1 MTTIF
6 FPFTPE
12 NNVLRNDDVKKTK
25 KPKKVIDTSE
35 FPTYTYTD
43 YKENVI
49 PLKKWKAAELKHIA
63 KINRLHV
70 TGNKQTI
77 INRIFIHF
85 YKIDKAVRIQS
96 VFRRHL
102 VQKLFRLRGP
112 AFRNR
117 RLCVN
122 ETDFYTLEPLID
134 VPHEQ
139 FYSYADEGAF
149 VYGFNIYSLITLLRK
164 KGKIVNPY
172 NREKLN
178 ALNQE
183 NIMSIY
189 RLMRICFPD
198 SQDENEKP
206 ATEPVPPRRPVREAN
221 VLVSTTASVQSNDA
235 YQRLETQR
243 LKPVPVRI
251 QDLFFEIDQL
261 GNYTNREWFS
271 NLDRREL
278 IQFYLCMFE
287 VWNFR
292 GMMSTDTK
300 SKISP
305 VDPFLSVFE
314 NRRNLNIRA
323 YFIEKPTD
331 EIQEGCLR
339 LCENL
344 VYPGV
349 DIDFRRLGAL
359 HVLRCLTVVSVP
371 ARTNMMWL
379 YESLE

>member
-1 MTTIF
+1 MSTTLLPI
-6 FPFTPE
+6 TPE
-12 NNVLRNDDVKKTK
+12 IKAVKNPKR
-25 KPKKVIDTSE
+25 PKKVIDTSE

-77 INRIFIHF
+77 IDRIFVHF
-85 YKIDKAVRIQS
+85 HKIDKAVRIQA
-96 VFRRHL
+96 VFRKHL

-117 RLCVN
+117 SLCVN
-122 ETDFYTLEPLID
+122 ETDFYTLEPLND

-139 FYSYADEGAF
+139 FYSYADDSSF

-178 ALNQE
+178 VSNQE
-183 NIMSIY
+183 NIISIY
-189 RLMRICFPD
+189 RIMRICFPD
-198 SQDENEKP
+198 SEDENEKS
-206 ATEPVPPRRPVREAN
+206 ATEPVPLRAAN
-221 VLVSTTASVQSNDA
+221 VVVSNAVTTPSNNA

-243 LKPVPVRI
+243 LKPIPVRV

-271 NLDRREL
+271 NLERREL

-292 GMMSTDTK
+292 GMMSADTK
-300 SKISP
+300 NKISP
-305 VDPFLSVFE
+305 IDPFLNVFE